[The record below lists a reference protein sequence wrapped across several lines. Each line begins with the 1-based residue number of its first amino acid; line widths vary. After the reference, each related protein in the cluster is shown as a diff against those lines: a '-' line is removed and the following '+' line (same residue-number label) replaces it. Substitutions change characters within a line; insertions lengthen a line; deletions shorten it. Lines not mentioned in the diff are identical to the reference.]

1 MCYASSSS
9 EASSPLLDASTSYNI
24 EFDRGSEGDVS
35 STPPSSSHTSDEC
48 PFNIDFAL
56 SLTDAALEDDVD
68 DSGSVGK
75 GNGRTLSGEVDK
87 EDDRT
92 GQSPQQQV
100 LLPSDPL
107 EWSAKHVS
115 SWLSWCAGAFG
126 LQPAPEPDLLAGLL
140 GRDLLKWSL
149 CKWMEVAP
157 SAGRVLARHL
167 GFLRLQS
174 SGQQTE
180 ALKQIEA
187 DHPERLNLLHRTSPL
202 IGGGVGGGQSPHHH
216 LHSNHLHQQQQQQ
229 QQQQQRQSPSQT
241 QQLGGGQVQ
250 LWQFLL
256 ELLAD
261 SSNASCI
268 AWEGSNGEFK
278 LTDPDEVARRWGERK
293 SKPNM
298 NYDKLSRALR
308 YYYDKNIMT
317 KVHGKRYAYKF
328 DFHGLMTACQ
338 IQSGSPLDATVLV
351 GPRAATSYAQHSALY
366 APHHHHHHRHHH
378 PPTTLQPT
386 AAATAALH
394 PVHIAP
400 SRALSSPPPA
410 PAHHFWPYRY
420 SPPK

>member
-1 MCYASSSS
+1 MDLAARDFEYCTGA
-9 EASSPLLDASTSYNI
+9 LTQ
-24 EFDRGSEGDVS
+24 V
-35 STPPSSSHTSDEC
+35 PPSWRAILYTIASIRIYRAFTEF
-48 PFNIDFAL
+48 PLFRL
-56 SLTDAALEDDVD
+56 S
-68 DSGSVGK
+68 
-75 GNGRTLSGEVDK
+75 
-87 EDDRT
+87 
-92 GQSPQQQV
+92 
-100 LLPSDPL
+100 
-107 EWSAKHVS
+107 
-115 SWLSWCAGAFG
+115 
-126 LQPAPEPDLLAGLL
+126 
-140 GRDLLKWSL
+140 
-149 CKWMEVAP
+149 
-157 SAGRVLARHL
+157 
-167 GFLRLQS
+167 
-174 SGQQTE
+174 
-180 ALKQIEA
+180 
-187 DHPERLNLLHRTSPL
+187 PERLNLLHRSSPL
-202 IGGGVGGGQSPHHH
+202 IGGGVGGGQSQHHH

-229 QQQQQRQSPSQT
+229 QPSSPVQRQQQQQQPQQRQSPSQT

-338 IQSGSPLDATVLV
+338 IQSGAPLDATVLV

-366 APHHHHHHRHHH
+366 APHHHHHHHHHH

-386 AAATAALH
+386 AATTAALH
-394 PVHIAP
+394 TVHIAP
-400 SRALSSPPPA
+400 TRALSSPPPA
-410 PAHHFWPYRY
+410 SAHHFWPYRY